1 MKNRNSTIKTT
12 LIASLLVCT
21 GFLAKAGIG
30 DTTVVQSHVNTH
42 MSNYGNYDYSTVF
55 PSGTTSYGRVLM
67 KYRLGC
73 PPTGCSD
80 WDYTTEVKAR
90 VPSGRFDSTATQY
103 PSFTANGATVDSFPY
118 VYTPTWSYFLNV
130 NTGNSDSIQNLLT
143 RIYIFGDSLNPTV
156 PTDSDFV
163 FPAGY
168 YNYIYTSGVVTD
180 SIFVNYSGIYQQD
193 FITVYSVFEVIED
206 FELGRMMTPY
216 ANGFALTWGRDYW
229 YDVTD
234 LIPVLK
240 DTLTVRILYSGYSDG
255 FSANITF
262 YFIEGTAPRTP
273 IRARIIYP
281 LKYYEYGITTNPIE
295 NYLVP
300 KTFPI
305 DVNETQASI
314 RVIPSGHS
322 FGGAS
327 NCAEFCQ
334 KNYRWSVDG
343 VNRFTQLVWRNDCGL
358 NPLWAQ
364 PGTWLYDRSN
374 WCPGDKAL
382 TRNHELTPFI
392 TPGNPVTLDMGFDAY
407 NYTGGAGFNPG
418 YILSTQLITYGPMNF
433 QVNAAMDQIVAPNNE
448 FEYSRVN
455 PICDKP
461 IVVIKNLGATPL
473 TSCDIVYGIKG
484 GTLATYSWTGN
495 LAFNATA
502 TVNLPSITWGSSTGN
517 QSRFEAWVTNPNNT
531 VDQYTYD
538 DTLRSSL
545 TFTPMLPTQFAL
557 LWKTNNAF
565 NETTY
570 QLLNSSGTVLYSNG
584 ALAGN
589 TVYRD
594 TFNLVPGCYTL
605 KIVDSGKDG
614 LSFFANNDGT
624 GYARLVNTVGSAT
637 IIKLFQADFGTSI
650 TYNFTVGFSTS
661 LEEKLKSAVFNLS
674 PNPTSGIVNINLI
687 LPKMEDVTI
696 SVMNQLG
703 QVVYSE
709 KRSNFQQDLFD
720 INLENQ
726 PAGMYFVNVNTPS
739 GKLTE
744 KLIIQ

>member
-1 MKNRNSTIKTT
+1 MKNKNYTLTST
-12 LIASLLVCT
+12 LIAFLLLCS

-55 PSGTTSYGRVLM
+55 PNGTTSYSRVLM

-90 VPSGRFDSTATQY
+90 VPSGRFDSTSTQY
-103 PSFTANGATVDSFPY
+103 PSFTANGAIVDSFPY
-118 VYTPTWSYFLNV
+118 IYTPTWSYFLNV

-143 RIYIFGDSLNPTV
+143 RIYIFADSLNPTV
-156 PTDSDFV
+156 PTDSDYV
-163 FPAGY
+163 YAAGY
-168 YNYIYTSGVVTD
+168 YNYIYTSGVITD
-180 SIFVNYSGIYQQD
+180 STFVNYTGVYNQD
-193 FITVYSVFEVIED
+193 YIFVYNVFEVIED

-216 ANGFALTWGRDYW
+216 ANGYALTWGRDYW

-234 LIPVLK
+234 LVPVLK

-255 FSANITF
+255 FSANIAF

-300 KTFPI
+300 KTFSI
-305 DVNETQASI
+305 DAGETQASI

-322 FGGAS
+322 FGGAQ

-334 KNYRWSVDG
+334 KNYRWAVDG

-358 NPLWAQ
+358 NPLWSQ

-374 WCPGDKAL
+374 WCPGDKAI

-392 TPGNPVTLDMGFDAY
+392 TPGSPVTLDMGFDAY
-407 NYTGGAGFNPG
+407 TYNGGAGFNPG

-448 FEYSRVN
+448 FEYSRLN

-484 GTLATYSWTGN
+484 GTQATYSWTGN

-531 VDQYTYD
+531 TDQYTYD

-557 LWKTNNAF
+557 LWRTNSAA

-570 QLLNSSGTVLYSNG
+570 QLLNSTGAVLYSSG
-584 ALAGN
+584 ALSAN
-589 TVYRD
+589 TIYRD
-594 TFNLVPGCYTL
+594 TFNLAPGCYTL

-614 LSFFANNDGT
+614 LSFFGNNDGN

-637 IIKLFQADFGTSI
+637 IIKIFEADFGTSI
-650 TYNFTVGFSTS
+650 THNFTVGFSTS
-661 LEEKLKSAVFNLS
+661 LEEKLKSAVFNLA
-674 PNPTSGIVNINLI
+674 PNPTSGIVNVNLI
-687 LPKMEDVTI
+687 LPKAEDVTVY
-696 SVMNQLG
+696 VMNQLG
-703 QVVYSE
+703 QVVYTE
-709 KRSNFQQDLFD
+709 QRSNFLQDMFD

-726 PAGMYFVNVNTPS
+726 PAGMYYVTINTPT

-744 KLIIQ
+744 KLVIQ